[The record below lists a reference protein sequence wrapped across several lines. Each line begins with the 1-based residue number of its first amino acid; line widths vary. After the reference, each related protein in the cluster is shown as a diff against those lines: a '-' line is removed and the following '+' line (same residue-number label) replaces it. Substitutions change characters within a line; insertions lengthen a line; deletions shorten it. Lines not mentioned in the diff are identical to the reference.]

1 MSTHVVRNR
10 PLAQNAPRRQLKL
23 WPIVTLPLSA
33 LAVWAVNAGGEAL
46 RWVGLGALVWSLAL
60 PLLVSLEAGLFAM
73 MLFEPLRG
81 FLRRA
86 QYLFLPY
93 SSTDPIHVVTP
104 LITLMAFAMLLQRQ
118 KLRMFRAT
126 PLAGLVSI
134 LGLIY
139 FLEIFNPLQG
149 GLIVGLS
156 GTLFVLIPVAWF
168 YFGQAMK
175 PTFMETALRLMV
187 VLGILTSL
195 YGLYQLAYGFPAF
208 EQYWIDNTEFYNSIS
223 VGNVKRALATYSSA
237 EEWGRYIELGALVA
251 FGFGVT
257 SQSLLRRA
265 GWFACGAALTLMLLL
280 TGQRTAIFGLILGG
294 FALLMLGARTWR
306 SAFARLLLAL
316 APVILIAILVPAPT
330 NDDMLSHSSDDKLG
344 TVLSHTARGT
354 LRPAQEDSLQERLK
368 NWTFLFT
375 EVIPYRP
382 LGIGIGGTQVGA
394 WKFNQDLDLPPID
407 SYFIST
413 VLTCGIPAGLLF
425 MWILFRATRIS
436 WKASRRAET
445 LLVGSHWD
453 ETHSAD
459 PWSGATQSPETHS
472 TESRSTEVRLRDVE
486 SFDVETQQAAWR
498 EARVWRIAATLMPV
512 LILNSFFGNTFT
524 LYSVA
529 PVAWLLV
536 GWISAGS
543 LRQNSDRF
551 LQVDGNEVS
560 TTSR

>member
-175 PTFMETALRLMV
+175 PAFMETALRLMV

-257 SQSLLRRA
+257 AQSLLRRA